1 MRAIKNGNAAKVTPM
16 RWKFHTELNGI
27 NKETNMTANTVRVL
41 IDELVLVILN
51 NGENTWS
58 RAGI

>member
-1 MRAIKNGNAAKVTPM
+1 
-16 RWKFHTELNGI
+16 
-27 NKETNMTANTVRVL
+27 MTANTVRVL

-58 RAGI
+58 RAGIYQVKYEKKSNYEKKKNW